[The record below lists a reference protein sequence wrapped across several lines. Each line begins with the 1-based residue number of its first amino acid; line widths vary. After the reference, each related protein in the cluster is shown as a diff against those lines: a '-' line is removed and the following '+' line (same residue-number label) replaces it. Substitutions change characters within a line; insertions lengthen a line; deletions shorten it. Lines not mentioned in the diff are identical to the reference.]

1 MKKIKFIDGPNLNLL
16 GKREPEI
23 YGTQTLDDIHKLVD
37 FHIKEKKYE
46 IETSFFQSNSEG
58 EIVDCIQSSNQEFDG
73 LIINAAGFSHTSVA
87 LLDALLAVQIPK
99 IEIHLTNL
107 FKREDFRHHSFISKG
122 VNGVI
127 CGFGSNS
134 YLLAVDG
141 ISKLI
146 YVVRYVR

>member
-1 MKKIKFIDGPNLNLL
+1 MKKIRFIDGPNLNLL

-23 YGTQTLDDIHKLVD
+23 YGSESLEDIHKLVNS
-37 FHIKEKKYE
+37 HIIEKKYE

-58 EIVDCIQSSNQEFDG
+58 EIVDCIQDSNISFDG

-87 LLDALLAVQIPK
+87 LLDALLAIKIPK

-141 ISKLI
+141 INKLI
-146 YVVRYVR
+146 

>member
-1 MKKIKFIDGPNLNLL
+1 MKKIIFIDGPNLNLL
-16 GKREPEI
+16 GKREPEV
-23 YGTQTLDDIHKLVD
+23 YGTETLDDIHRLVQL
-37 FHIKEKKYE
+37 HITERKYE
-46 IETSFFQSNSEG
+46 IEPSFFQSNSEG
-58 EIVDCIQSSNQEFDG
+58 EIVNHIQSSNELAKG

-87 LLDALLAVQIPK
+87 VLDALLAIQIPK

-127 CGFGSNS
+127 CGFGANS

-146 YVVRYVR
+146 

>member
-23 YGTQTLDDIHKLVD
+23 YGTETLDDIHKLVNSY
-37 FHIKEKKYE
+37 IKEKKYE
-46 IETSFFQSNSEG
+46 IETTFFQSNSEG
-58 EIVDCIQSSNQEFDG
+58 EIVNCIQSSNQESDG

-87 LLDALLAVQIPK
+87 LLDALLAIQIPK

-141 ISKLI
+141 INNLI
-146 YVVRYVR
+146 

>member
-1 MKKIKFIDGPNLNLL
+1 MKRIIFIDGPNLNLL

-23 YGTQTLDDIHKLVD
+23 YGTETLDDIHKLVNS
-37 FHIKEKKYE
+37 HIKEKKYE

-58 EIVDCIQSSNQEFDG
+58 EIVNCIQRSNQESDG

-87 LLDALLAVQIPK
+87 LLDALLAIQIPK

-141 ISKLI
+141 INNLI
-146 YVVRYVR
+146 

>member
-23 YGTQTLDDIHKLVD
+23 YGFETLDDIHKLVKS
-37 FHIKEKKYE
+37 HINEKKYD

-58 EIVDCIQSSNQEFDG
+58 EIVDCIQSSGQSSDG

-87 LLDALLAVQIPK
+87 LLDALLAIQIPK

-127 CGFGSNS
+127 CGFGANS

-141 ISKLI
+141 INKLI
-146 YVVRYVR
+146 

>member
-1 MKKIKFIDGPNLNLL
+1 MKKVKFIDGPNLNLL

-23 YGTQTLDDIHKLVD
+23 YGSETLDDIHRLVNY
-37 FHIKEKKYE
+37 HIKEKKYE
-46 IETSFFQSNSEG
+46 METLFIQSNSEG
-58 EIVDCIQSSNQEFDG
+58 EIVDCIQSSNQDSDG
-73 LIINAAGFSHTSVA
+73 LIINAAGFSHTSIA
-87 LLDALLAVQIPK
+87 LLDALLAIQIPK

-141 ISKLI
+141 INKLI
-146 YVVRYVR
+146 

>member
-146 YVVRYVR
+146 

>member
-1 MKKIKFIDGPNLNLL
+1 MKKVTFIDGPNLNLL

-23 YGTQTLDDIHKLVD
+23 YGTETLDDIHKLVNS
-37 FHIKEKKYE
+37 HIEEKKYE
-46 IETSFFQSNSEG
+46 IETLFFQSNSEG
-58 EIVDCIQSSNQEFDG
+58 EIVDCIQNSNQDSDG

-87 LLDALLAVQIPK
+87 LLDALLAIQIPK

-141 ISKLI
+141 INKLI
-146 YVVRYVR
+146 

>member
-1 MKKIKFIDGPNLNLL
+1 MKKIIFIDGPNLNLL
-16 GKREPEI
+16 GKREPEV
-23 YGTQTLDDIHKLVD
+23 YGTETLDDIHRLVQL
-37 FHIKEKKYE
+37 HITERKYE
-46 IETSFFQSNSEG
+46 IEPSFFKSNSEG
-58 EIVDCIQSSNQEFDG
+58 EIVSRIQSSNELAKG

-87 LLDALLAVQIPK
+87 LLDALLAIQIPK

-107 FKREDFRHHSFISKG
+107 FTREDFRHHSFISKG

-127 CGFGSNS
+127 CGFGANS

-146 YVVRYVR
+146 

>member
-23 YGTQTLDDIHKLVD
+23 YGSETLDDIHRLVNY
-37 FHIKEKKYE
+37 HIKEKKYE
-46 IETSFFQSNSEG
+46 METLFIQSNSEG
-58 EIVDCIQSSNQEFDG
+58 EIVDCIQSSNQDSDG
-73 LIINAAGFSHTSVA
+73 LIINAAGFSHTSIA
-87 LLDALLAVQIPK
+87 LLDALVAIQIPK

-141 ISKLI
+141 INKLI
-146 YVVRYVR
+146 

>member
-1 MKKIKFIDGPNLNLL
+1 MYIVRMKKIIFIDGPNLNLL

-23 YGTQTLDDIHKLVD
+23 YGSETLDDIHKLIN
-37 FHIKEKKYE
+37 FHIEQKKYD
-46 IETSFFQSNSEG
+46 IETTFFQSNSEG
-58 EIVDCIQSSNQEFDG
+58 EIVDCVQNSNQNSDG

-87 LLDALLAVQIPK
+87 LLDALLAIEIPK

-107 FKREDFRHHSFISKG
+107 FTREDFRHHSFISRG

-141 ISKLI
+141 MNKLI
-146 YVVRYVR
+146 

>member
-23 YGTQTLDDIHKLVD
+23 YGTETLDDIHKLVNY
-37 FHIKEKKYE
+37 HIIEKRYE
-46 IETSFFQSNSEG
+46 IEASFFQSNSEG
-58 EIVDCIQSSNQEFDG
+58 EIVNCIQSTNQESDG

-87 LLDALLAVQIPK
+87 LLDALLAIQIPK

-134 YLLAVDG
+134 YLLAIDG
-141 ISKLI
+141 INNLI
-146 YVVRYVR
+146 

>member
-1 MKKIKFIDGPNLNLL
+1 MKKIKIIDGPNLNLL

-23 YGTQTLDDIHKLVD
+23 YGSETLNDIQALVKSY
-37 FHIKEKKYE
+37 IIERKYE
-46 IETSFFQSNSEG
+46 LEASFFQSNSEG
-58 EIVDCIQSSNQEFDG
+58 EIVDCIQNSNQSSDG
-73 LIINAAGFSHTSVA
+73 IIINAAGFSHTSVA
-87 LLDALLAVQIPK
+87 VLDALLAIQIPK
-99 IEIHLTNL
+99 IEVHLTNL

-141 ISKLI
+141 IQKLI
-146 YVVRYVR
+146 

>member
-1 MKKIKFIDGPNLNLL
+1 MKKVKFIDGPNLNLL

-23 YGTQTLDDIHKLVD
+23 YGTETLDDIHKLVNSY
-37 FHIKEKKYE
+37 IKEKKYE
-46 IETSFFQSNSEG
+46 IETTFFQSNSEG
-58 EIVDCIQSSNQEFDG
+58 EIVNCIQSSNQESDG

-87 LLDALLAVQIPK
+87 LLDALLAIQIPK

-141 ISKLI
+141 INNLI
-146 YVVRYVR
+146 

>member
-1 MKKIKFIDGPNLNLL
+1 MKKIKIIDGPNLNLL

-23 YGTQTLDDIHKLVD
+23 YGSETLNDIQALVKS
-37 FHIKEKKYE
+37 HIISRKYDLE
-46 IETSFFQSNSEG
+46 ASFFQSNSEG
-58 EIVDCIQSSNQEFDG
+58 EIVDCIQNSNQSSDG
-73 LIINAAGFSHTSVA
+73 IIINAAGFSHTSVA
-87 LLDALLAVQIPK
+87 VLDALLAIQIPK
-99 IEIHLTNL
+99 IEVHLTNL

-141 ISKLI
+141 INKLI
-146 YVVRYVR
+146 

>member
-1 MKKIKFIDGPNLNLL
+1 MKKIILIDGPNLNLL
-16 GKREPEI
+16 GKREPEV
-23 YGTQTLDDIHKLVD
+23 YGFETLDDIHKLVKS
-37 FHIKEKKYE
+37 HINEKKYD

-58 EIVDCIQSSNQEFDG
+58 EIVDCIQSSSQTSDG

-87 LLDALLAVQIPK
+87 LLDALLAIQIPK

-141 ISKLI
+141 INKLI
-146 YVVRYVR
+146 

>member
-1 MKKIKFIDGPNLNLL
+1 MKKVKFIDGPNLNLL
-16 GKREPEI
+16 GNREPEI
-23 YGTQTLDDIHKLVD
+23 YGSETLSDIHNLVNQ
-37 FHIKEKKYE
+37 HIKEKKYN

-58 EIVDCIQSSNQEFDG
+58 EIVDCVQDSNKTSDG

-87 LLDALLAVQIPK
+87 LLDALLSIEIPK

-107 FKREDFRHHSFISKG
+107 FKREEFRHHSFISRG

-141 ISKLI
+141 INKLI
-146 YVVRYVR
+146 

>member
-23 YGTQTLDDIHKLVD
+23 YGSETLDDIHKLVNS
-37 FHIKEKKYE
+37 HIMEKKYQ
-46 IETSFFQSNSEG
+46 IKTSFFQSNSEG
-58 EIVDCIQSSNQEFDG
+58 EIVDCIQNSGQTSDG

-87 LLDALLAVQIPK
+87 LLDALLSIQIPK

-141 ISKLI
+141 INKLI
-146 YVVRYVR
+146 